1 MNVFRPTSMK
11 ARRSRTRLEL
21 QSLEAREVPAT
32 LLDLTTAGSEV
43 TASGAIFQQ
52 TAPVANSSTFL
63 SIQRNGMESG
73 YNTDAR
79 PFQLDQTGGL
89 TVTHSLLLS
98 DIPTVTISG
107 TTYREFVLDIN
118 QTTKKPLITL
128 DELRIFL
135 GSTGDLT
142 GYNGKTRTL
151 AGLTAVYNMD
161 AVQDVSVRMNA
172 ALNGTSGPG
181 DAFVLIP
188 DSLFTGATYVYLY
201 SKFGS
206 ANNGAETWSVR
217 PVPPPPPTGV
227 LSGYVYFDADND
239 GVREPN
245 GNEDNVQEI
254 GLSGVDVRLQGTN
267 DLNQSIDIIVTTDAN
282 GYYEFTG
289 LRPGNYSV
297 TKLFD
302 PPDFIDG
309 KNTPGVPGNGMV
321 QESNSDP
328 NIPDMIFDIDL
339 LSGESLTEYNFGELF
354 QGNPN

>member
-1 MNVFRPTSMK
+1 L
-11 ARRSRTRLEL
+11 LEG
-21 QSLEAREVPAT
+21 REVPAT
-32 LLDLTTAGSEV
+32 LLDLSTAGSQV
-43 TASGAIFQQ
+43 TANGAIFKQ
-52 TAPVANSSTFL
+52 TAPVNNASTFL

-79 PFQLDQTGGL
+79 PFQLDQTGGS

-98 DIPTVTISG
+98 NIPTVTISG
-107 TTYREFVLDIN
+107 TTYREFVLDVN
-118 QTTKKPLITL
+118 QTAKKPLIAL

-135 GSTGDLT
+135 GSSGSLT
-142 GYNGKTRTL
+142 GYNGKTQKL
-151 AGLTAVYNMD
+151 AGLTAVYNLD
-161 AVQDVSVRMNA
+161 AGTDYSVRLNA
-172 ALNGTSGPG
+172 NLNGTSGPG

-188 DSLFTGATYVYLY
+188 DSLFSGATYVYLY

-206 ANNGAETWSVR
+206 ANNGAESWGVR

-267 DLNQSIDIIVTTDAN
+267 DLNQTIDIIVTTDGN

-302 PPDFIDG
+302 PQDFIDG
-309 KNTPGVPGNGMV
+309 KNTPGVPGNGQV

-328 NIPDMIFDIDL
+328 NIPDMIYDITL

-354 QGNPN
+354 QGNPG